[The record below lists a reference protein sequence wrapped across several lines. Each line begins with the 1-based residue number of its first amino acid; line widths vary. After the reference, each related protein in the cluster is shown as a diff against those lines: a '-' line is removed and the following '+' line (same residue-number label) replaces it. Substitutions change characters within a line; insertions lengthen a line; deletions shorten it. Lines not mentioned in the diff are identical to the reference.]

1 MLNDIP
7 RRIRRCNIL
16 TASSHRP
23 SNTTLHSTSET
34 IKRVMV
40 PFSDLPPQTPTLP
53 APPRTISHPAVI
65 DAFPEHPPYAI
76 YISLG
81 HGAHTNTIK
90 FGKSLDIE
98 RTFSVIATMS
108 ITTKPYHVTEYII
121 PSEHV
126 NNVIYNL
133 HLICRNNGGDVVH
146 PQRPSVSHPSSHPIP
161 KTFLVPTLTRSSHR
175 ITVPSNGRSIT
186 MSPSCPLSLMAVR
199 RHTDTVPH
207 VRPISEYELNWFHF
221 DNTSRY
227 VSAIN
232 EMLSYIET
240 VVKRYGDNAKECE
253 SDTIDDDTTVIST

>member
-7 RRIRRCNIL
+7 RRVRRCNIL
-16 TASSHRP
+16 SASSHRP
-23 SNTTLHSTSET
+23 SIITPHSTSET

-53 APPRTISHPAVI
+53 APPRTLSHPTVI

-90 FGKSLDIE
+90 FGKSLDLE
-98 RTFSVIATMS
+98 RTFSIISTMS
-108 ITTKPYHVTEYII
+108 ITTKPYHVTEYVI

-146 PQRPSVSHPSSHPIP
+146 PQRPSVSNASSHPIP

-175 ITVPSNGRSIT
+175 ITVPGNDGSIT
-186 MSPSCPLSLMAVR
+186 SSPSCPLSLMMTAR
-199 RHTDTVPH
+199 RHTDTVPR

-221 DNTSRY
+221 ENTSRY

-240 VVKRYGDNAKECE
+240 VVKRYGDDAKECE
-253 SDTIDDDTTVIST
+253 SDTTADPMS